1 MFRSALRNKPES
13 VQLLPLYPKTQV
25 VMSSANSIMDPTES
39 DMALWASA
47 TPLAGVAVTTKNQ
60 AIFYAKISVPEVNE
74 LVQLFLGNLEPFAY
88 TMQKE
93 AMHEVWWRGYWDQ
106 AEGFQLT
113 TETGEILVKCYKN
126 ELCCLPI
133 KTQLHWPE
141 ANTPE
146 LTLPNELLIIF
157 QGGLLDSA
165 INLSVDTKVKSV
177 LSHQKATI
185 VQCRLVC
192 GDLTMDFLRGDRTLL
207 DVIHILHG
215 MYPELASDQ
224 MLFFYDLVLDRI
236 ARHYRRLP
244 LHWDQDLT
252 PQQKRKYQV
261 PFTSEHTTWSYDELH
276 NYMRKEI
283 QANLSDAMAMANAV
297 RRCLSHM
304 AAADVDSIQ
313 KPLLLK
319 FLATQS
325 GLQLS
330 HTVLRRQLNDM
341 QQAGE
346 LQTHADIAYD
356 FYKSLIKVTRYQY
369 KQSRFWRWEGSHWA
383 PVADAWLL
391 AKISQEY
398 GQLQAARRA
407 GDHSGILRVLTGIVE
422 PEDAGELPLGINFV
436 NGFLD
441 TQLKLHEHDPKFGQT
456 HTLPCEYQ
464 SSNTDCPQFQKFL
477 HQTWGGDTDCKTK
490 ISALQEM
497 MAVTMFGASRQ
508 FQRAF
513 LLFGVPKSGKTQLLN
528 IMSHLV
534 PPEGRC
540 SVNPSDWH
548 DRFRPALMA
557 NKRLNVVGEL
567 SERQNIDGQKFKD
580 IVDGTPQMSE
590 FKGRDAFTFVPNCA
604 HWFAS
609 NHLPKTKDTSDGF
622 YRRWLVLT
630 FNQPVPAGEK
640 LIRDLGH
647 HIVSQEREAIVAWA
661 VQGIMRLM
669 DSADYTLP
677 ESHVDSVNQ
686 MASQNN
692 SLAFFIYGSGLLK
705 LVDPSLKTRRLS
717 TEERKQLSRSPN
729 YILGDTLYNVYSGWC
744 IGTAGVRPV
753 SSARFHTM
761 LKEMSAIH
769 GFLQNRIRF
778 QTGLLGYSY
787 VNLTCNS
794 QPVDSMDDLNVTL
807 NNEPYM
813 LS

>member
-1 MFRSALRNKPES
+1 MFRAALRNKPEAI
-13 VQLLPLYPKTQV
+13 QLLPVYPKTQV
-25 VMSSANSIMDPTES
+25 IMSQAQGITAPTQAE
-39 DMALWASA
+39 MQLWASE
-47 TPLAGVAVTTKNQ
+47 TPLAGVALPTQQQ
-60 AIFYAKISVPEVNE
+60 AIFYARVGVHEVNE
-74 LVQLFLGNLEPFAY
+74 LVQLFLSHLEPFAY
-88 TMQKE
+88 TKQKE
-93 AMHEVWWRGYWDQ
+93 SIAEVWWLGQWPDS
-106 AEGFQLT
+106 EGFQLA
-113 TETGEILVKCYKN
+113 TEAGEVLIKCYKH
-126 ELCCLPI
+126 EICYLPH
-133 KTQLHWPE
+133 KTHIAWPE
-141 ANTPE
+141 AECTKQ
-146 LTLPNELLIIF
+146 TLPSELLSVF
-157 QGGLLDSA
+157 QSGLLESA
-165 INLSVDTKVKSV
+165 ISLSVDTKVKKV
-177 LSHQKATI
+177 LAHEKALI

-192 GDLTMDFLRGDRTLL
+192 GDLTMDFLRGDRTL
-207 DVIHILHG
+207 VEVMHIIYG
-215 MYPELASDQ
+215 MYPDLAEDQ
-224 MLFFYDLVLDRI
+224 LQFFYDLVLDRI
-236 ARHYRRLP
+236 KRHYRRLP
-244 LHWDQDLT
+244 LNWDQDLT
-252 PQQKRKYQV
+252 PQQKRKHNV
-261 PFTSEHTTWSYDELH
+261 PFTNEHTTWSYDELH

-313 KPLLLK
+313 QPLLLK

-356 FYKSLIKVTRYQY
+356 FYRSLSNITRYQY

-407 GDHSGILRVLTGIVE
+407 GDHSGILKVLTGIVE
-422 PEDAGELPLGINFV
+422 PEDASDVPLGINFI

-441 TQLKLHEHDPKFGQT
+441 TQLTLHDHDPKFGQT

-464 SSNTDCPQFQKFL
+464 PDNTDCAQFQHFL
-477 HQTWGGDTDCKTK
+477 QQTWGGDADCDAK
-490 ISALQEM
+490 IAALQEM
-497 MAVTMFGASRQ
+497 IAVTMFGASRQ
-508 FQRAF
+508 YQRAF

-590 FKGRDAFTFVPNCA
+590 FKGRDAFTFVPCCS

-609 NHLPKTKDTSDGF
+609 NHLPKTRDTSDGF

-661 VQGIMRLM
+661 VQGITRLLET
-669 DSADYTLP
+669 ADYTLP
-677 ESHVDSVNQ
+677 ESHLDSVNQ

-705 LVDPSLKTRRLS
+705 LVDPSLKMRRLS
-717 TEERKQLSRSPN
+717 TEERKLLSRSPN

-778 QTGLLGYSY
+778 QNGLLGYSY

-794 QPVDSMDDLNVTL
+794 QPADSTTALNVML
-807 NNEPYM
+807 NNEPYT